1 MNFKHNIMTKNQIK
15 IEKLKAR
22 LSKLEEQLWEEQL
35 RIHAVLERQGWGHA
49 MRNVKTG
56 CSFAKEDRLKA
67 RIEEVKLKIQ
77 ELENI
82 EKTNF
87 KSA

>member
-22 LSKLEEQLWEEQL
+22 LSKLEEQLREEQL
-35 RIHAVLERQGWGHA
+35 RIYAVLERQGWGHA

-56 CSFAKEDRLKA
+56 CSFAKEDKIKA
-67 RIEEVKLKIQ
+67 RIEEVKFKIQ
-77 ELENI
+77 ELEKN
-82 EKTNF
+82 EKVI
-87 KSA
+87 

>member
-1 MNFKHNIMTKNQIK
+1 MTKNQIK

-22 LSKLEEQLWEEQL
+22 LSKLEEQLLEEQL

-49 MRNVKTG
+49 MRNVKSG
-56 CSFAKEDRLKA
+56 CSFAKEDKIKA
-67 RIEEVKLKIQ
+67 RIEEVELKIQ

-87 KSA
+87 RPV

>member
-1 MNFKHNIMTKNQIK
+1 MTKNQIK

-49 MRNVKTG
+49 MRNVKSG
-56 CSFAKEDRLKA
+56 CSFAKEDKIKA
-67 RIEEVKLKIQ
+67 KIEEVKLKIQ
-77 ELENI
+77 ELEKN
-82 EKTNF
+82 EK
-87 KSA
+87 AV

>member
-1 MNFKHNIMTKNQIK
+1 MTKNQIK

-22 LSKLEEQLWEEQL
+22 LSKLEEQLLEEQL

-56 CSFAKEDRLKA
+56 CNFAKEDKIKA

-77 ELENI
+77 ELEKN
-82 EKTNF
+82 EKVI
-87 KSA
+87 